1 MNLLLNQDEIIQP
14 LARQMLMKKLCLIKI
29 SWDNVDE
36 YVAKCKQHYQK
47 HQLWEIDFKEVEFNG
62 LDCFDNLKLNQVY
75 RMLSFLK
82 NKKAIR
88 VLTALGGNTLNVT
101 ELMIKLRDISHSEI
115 SAILSHFRKFNL
127 VYYEVR
133 GKSHYYQV
141 NRIMIKK
148 INKAIK
154 KL

>member
-1 MNLLLNQDEIIQP
+1 MINKE
-14 LARQMLMKKLCLIKI
+14 
-29 SWDNVDE
+29 
-36 YVAKCKQHYQK
+36 
-47 HQLWEIDFKEVEFNG
+47 EIDFKEVEFNG

-75 RMLSFLK
+75 RMLSYFK

-88 VLTALGGNTLNVT
+88 VLAALGGNTLNVT
-101 ELMIKLRDISHSEI
+101 ELMIKLRDVEQCEI
-115 SAILSHFRKFNL
+115 SRILADFRRFNV

>member
-1 MNLLLNQDEIIQP
+1 MIVGSVIGICSRFLKTSKMINKE
-14 LARQMLMKKLCLIKI
+14 
-29 SWDNVDE
+29 
-36 YVAKCKQHYQK
+36 
-47 HQLWEIDFKEVEFNG
+47 EIDFKEVEFNG

-75 RMLSFLK
+75 RMLSYFK

-88 VLTALGGNTLNVT
+88 VLAALGGNTLNVT
-101 ELMIKLRDISHSEI
+101 ELMIKLRDVEQCEI
-115 SAILSHFRKFNL
+115 SRILADFRRFNV